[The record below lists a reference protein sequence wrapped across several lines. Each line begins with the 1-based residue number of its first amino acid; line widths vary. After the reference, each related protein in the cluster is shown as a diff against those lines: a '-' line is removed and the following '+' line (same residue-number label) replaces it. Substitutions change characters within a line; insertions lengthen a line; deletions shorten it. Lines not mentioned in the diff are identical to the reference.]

1 MTITTIAAEAG
12 ELIHFNEPTWGLTI
26 LTSVL
31 ALLGA
36 VFVFVSARAMYLAPD
51 AISQINMLGPATGVG
66 LPLLILANV
75 VHGWNIHG
83 WVTGEFIRAI
93 GAIFLLLVVQAVG
106 SYIMGR
112 TLHATHW
119 DHTAPLSG
127 GQRAKEPK

>member
-1 MTITTIAAEAG
+1 MDLSILAAAG
-12 ELIHFNEPTWGLTI
+12 ELVEFGEPSWPLAI
-26 LTSVL
+26 LTGVL

-66 LPLLILANV
+66 LPLLILANLV
-75 VHGWNIHG
+75 HSWGVHGWE
-83 WVTGEFIRAI
+83 TGEFLRAI
-93 GAIFLLLVVQAVG
+93 GAIFLLLVVQSVG

-112 TLHATHW
+112 SLHATHW
-119 DHTAPLSG
+119 DHTVPLSG